1 MAERKIEQQ
10 RPEHGVAGLDMN
22 LIVGYVLAVGVAS
35 SIALLSVGMLWNRLQ
50 TGSLVSDYDLGRTN
64 ILQFVVREWGDL
76 WRGQLQPRVLI
87 NFGIAI
93 LMMTPFARVLAST
106 FYFAFEERNLKYTL
120 FTAFVLL
127 TLSYSLLL
135 R

>member
-1 MAERKIEQQ
+1 MEQ
-10 RPEHGVAGLDMN
+10 RPEEVAAGVDMN

-35 SIALLSVGMLWNRLQ
+35 SIALLSLGMLWNRLQ
-50 TGSLVSDYDLGRTN
+50 TGNLVTDYNLGRTN
-64 ILQFVVREWGDL
+64 ILQFVLRESRDV
-76 WRGQLQPRVLI
+76 WRGQLRPKVLI

-93 LMMTPFARVLAST
+93 LMMTPYARVLAST